1 MLLPVTF
8 PTFVAPLKVRI
19 SPMKEILPPFALME
33 FELPSTTPTTPLFV
47 LVPHEEKF
55 RLNCPTGELIAV
67 PLPVMMRP
75 PLNARVALAP
85 DVFVIV
91 GATMVFSQ

>member
-1 MLLPVTF
+1 MTF

-19 SPMKEILPPFALME
+19 SPMKEILPPLALIV
-33 FELPSTTPTTPLFV
+33 FVLPSNTPLFA